1 MITIERF
8 RKSERPELANEA
20 FAIRQEVFVIEQ
32 KVDPELEYDEFEE
45 LAEHYLLLEDGV
57 PMVTARWR
65 RTEKGIK
72 LERFATRRPL
82 RNRGLG
88 AILLD
93 RILKDVLPAGVP
105 VYLHSQLL
113 AVPFYERRGFRK
125 EGDIFS
131 EADILHYKMVHKG

>member
-8 RKSERPELANEA
+8 RKSERQELANEA

-32 KVDPELEYDEFEE
+32 KVDPDLEYDEFEDFS
-45 LAEHYLLLEDGV
+45 EHYLLLEDGI

-72 LERFATRRPL
+72 LERFATRRPE

-93 RILKDVLPAGVP
+93 RILEDILPAGVP

-125 EGDIFS
+125 EGEIFS
-131 EADILHYKMVHKG
+131 EADILHYKMVYKG

>member
-8 RKSERPELANEA
+8 RKSERPDLANEA
-20 FAIRQEVFVIEQ
+20 FAIRQEVFVSEQ

-45 LAEHYLLLEDGV
+45 AAEHYLLLEDGLPV
-57 PMVTARWR
+57 VTARWR
-65 RTEKGIK
+65 QTDRGIK
-72 LERFATRRPL
+72 LERFATRL
-82 RNRGLG
+82 AKRNKGLG

-93 RILKDVLPAGVP
+93 RILEDVLHAEVT

-131 EADILHYKMVHKG
+131 EANILHYKMVHKG